1 LAGLLHDHKNF
12 LFIFVKEISSMN
24 PAMPTQNRFKKFFPF
39 CRNRRLGFYALILV
53 SLFAVSR
60 TSAQEIVA
68 DRIVQGGT
76 ILTMDASRPS
86 VEAVAIAGD
95 RILATG
101 SARELKRFVGPKTE
115 VIELTE
121 GQMAIPG
128 LIEGHGHFLGLGQ
141 SLMMLKLSEAETW
154 DEIVEQVAAAAKV
167 TPPGQW
173 IIGRGWHQ
181 SKWKEAPQPNVE
193 GYPTTKRLDEL
204 TPNHP
209 VLLTHA
215 SGHMSLANGYAMRM
229 AKVDGNTRPPAGG
242 EILKDDQGNPTG
254 VFRET
259 AQSLINQVQSRDE
272 LRMSPDQQLKLT
284 RKAIELAGA
293 ECLKYGITSF
303 QDAGTSLGDLRL
315 LRNMAIAN
323 ELPIR
328 LWMMVRDN
336 NNGIESELPQLK
348 SIGLGRDFFTFRA
361 IKLSIDGALG
371 PHGAWLLEPYQDMPT
386 STGLNTI
393 PIEDVQRAAELA
405 VKFDCQLCV
414 HAIGDKANQ
423 VTLNLFE
430 EALKKHPSPISR
442 RWRIE
447 HAQHLA
453 VADIPRFGQLGV
465 IASMQGIHCT
475 SDAIFVLQRLGNLRA
490 KQGAYVWRSLL
501 ESGAVVT
508 NGTDAPVENV
518 NPFPSLQATITRRLG
533 DGMTFFP
540 EQCLTREEALR
551 SYSIDCAYAAF
562 EETIKGS
569 LVAGKLADITIVDR
583 NLLTCPAETIGAT
596 QVVKTI
602 LGGKVVYSSTNSDSK

>member
-1 LAGLLHDHKNF
+1 MTSTLA
-12 LFIFVKEISSMN
+12 
-24 PAMPTQNRFKKFFPF
+24 TQNRCVTFFPIYSIRLVRF
-39 CRNRRLGFYALILV
+39 CSLQMIC
-53 SLFAVSR
+53 LFAFSHL
-60 TSAQEIVA
+60 SAQEIVA

-76 ILTMDASRPS
+76 ILTMEASRPT

-95 RILATG
+95 RILAIG
-101 SARELKRFVGPKTE
+101 SRRELKRLVGANTE
-115 VIELTE
+115 VIELSE

-128 LIEGHGHFLGLGQ
+128 LIEGHGHFLGLGH
-141 SLMMLKLSEAETW
+141 SLMMLRLSDVETW
-154 DEIVEQVAAAAKV
+154 DEIVDRVAAAAKV

-181 SKWKEAPQPNVE
+181 SKWKEVPQPNVE
-193 GYPTTKRLDEL
+193 GYPTTNRLDEL

-215 SGHMSLANGYAMRM
+215 SGHMSLANGYAMRL
-229 AKVDGNTRPPAGG
+229 AKVDGNTNPPAGG
-242 EILKDDQGNPTG
+242 EILKDEQGNPTG

-259 AQSLINQVQSRDE
+259 AQSLIAQVQSRDE
-272 LRMSPDQQLKLT
+272 LRRSPEQQFKLMG
-284 RKAIELAGA
+284 KAIELAGA

-303 QDAGTSLGDLRL
+303 QDAGTTLEDLRL

-323 ELPIR
+323 ELPLR

-336 NNGIESELPQLK
+336 NKAIESELPQLK
-348 SIGLGRDFFTFRA
+348 SIGLGHDFFTLRA

-371 PHGAWLLEPYQDMPT
+371 PHGAWLLEPYQDLPT

-393 PIEDVQRAAELA
+393 PIEDIQTAAELA
-405 VKFDCQLCV
+405 VKNDCQLCV
-414 HAIGDKANQ
+414 HAIGDRANQ

-430 EALKKHPSPISR
+430 EALKKHPSPTGR

-453 VADIPRFGQLGV
+453 KSDIPRFGQLGV

-490 KQGAYVWRSLL
+490 QQGAYVWRSLL
-501 ESGAVVT
+501 DSGAVVT

-518 NPFPSLQATITRRLG
+518 NPFPSLQATITRRLS
-533 DGMTFFP
+533 DGTTFFP

-551 SYSIDCAYAAF
+551 SYTIDCAYSAF

-569 LVAGKLADITIVDR
+569 LVPGKLADLTIVDR

-602 LGGKVVYSSTNSDSK
+602 LGGKVVYSQTAEDSKK